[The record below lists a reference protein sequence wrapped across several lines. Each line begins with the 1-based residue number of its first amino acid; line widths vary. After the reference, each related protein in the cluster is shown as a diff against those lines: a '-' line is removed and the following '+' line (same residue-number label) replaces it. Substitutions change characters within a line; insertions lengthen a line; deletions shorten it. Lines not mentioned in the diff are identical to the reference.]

1 MIEAESLS
9 HKIGILING
18 KMHCYGTPDFLKK
31 KYGEGYIITLNTKF
45 NN

>member
-18 KMHCYGTPDFLKK
+18 RMQCYGSPDFLKK
-31 KYGEGYIITLNTKF
+31 KYGEGYIISLETT